1 MNSKTTKTWEQYRA
15 GLEYK
20 RKIGLFE
27 RVRKNER
34 YLRGDQWLQND
45 GIDLPKPVFNVI
57 RRIIDFIVGSITSKK
72 ASIVYTDA
80 GVPFCMEEEKKSV
93 IRKGIKLLSRHAEYR
108 WEHSKMNKLM
118 QNALYDAAV
127 SGDGVLY
134 SYFDPDKSGAG
145 ELTGDIVTENVD
157 SVNLFVSDV
166 NCADIQSQEYIIL
179 SGRQSVLSLRREA
192 EQNGL
197 SYDEAKRLITSDD
210 DGGIAAGDCS
220 DIELVGEDE
229 EKATYLIKFW
239 REDGVV
245 CFEKSTQRC
254 VIRRGKTGCR
264 LYPVAYFNW
273 YSTKNCFHGTSPITS
288 LIPNQN
294 FINRGFA
301 MAMKHMTDT
310 AFSKVIYDKTKIPEW
325 TNRVGEAI
333 AAVGGGNVADSV
345 SVVGVG
351 EMQSDYLTLLDTAIS
366 YTKELCGATD
376 TALGT
381 TPPTNT
387 SAILAMQEAAKIP
400 LNLIRDNYRQ
410 CIEDVAN
417 IWADM
422 ICAYFPSERMIP
434 YLDETG
440 VSSGRADME
449 SLHRAML
456 EAHVEVGDPAGVSV
470 AANQAVL
477 DKLLD
482 GGFITATEYLERL
495 PEGVVPMREALVEK
509 YGEQED
515 KADETENSVS
525 EKDGE

>member
-1 MNSKTTKTWEQYRA
+1 MNQKTTKTWEQYRS

-27 RVRKNER
+27 RVRRNER
-34 YLRGDQWLQND
+34 YLRGDQWNQ
-45 GIDLPKPVFNVI
+45 GEGTDLPKPVFNVI
-57 RRIIDFIVGSITSKK
+57 RRIIDYIVGSVVSKK
-72 ASIVYTDA
+72 SSIIYTDA
-80 GVPFCMEEEKKSV
+80 NLPYFVDGERKEMLKS
-93 IRKGIKLLSRHAEYR
+93 GIKLLSRHADYR
-108 WEHSKMNKLM
+108 WEHLKMDKLM
-118 QNALYDAAV
+118 QNALYDAAI

-134 SYFDPDKSGAG
+134 SYFDPDKTGAD

-157 SVNLFVSDV
+157 SVNLFVSDM
-166 NCADIQSQEYIIL
+166 NCADIQSQEYVIL

-192 EQNGL
+192 EKNGL
-197 SYDEAKRLITSDD
+197 SYDEAKRLITPDTD
-210 DGGIAAGDCS
+210 TERAAGDCAAV
-220 DIELVGEDE
+220 ELSGEDE

-245 CFEKSTQRC
+245 CFEKSTEHC
-254 VIRRGKTGCR
+254 VIRRAKTGCR

-273 YSTKNCFHGTSPITS
+273 YGTKNCFHGTSPITA

-310 AFSKVIYDKTKIPEW
+310 AFSKVVYDKTKIPEW

-333 AAVGGGNVADSV
+333 GAVGGGNVADAV

-351 EMQSDYLTLLDTAIS
+351 EMQSDYLTLLDTAVS

-400 LNLIRDNYRQ
+400 LNLVRDNYRQ

-440 VSSGRADME
+440 ISAKRADME
-449 SLHRAML
+449 LLCRAML
-456 EAHVEVGDPAGVSV
+456 EAHVEIGDPAGVSV

-477 DKLLD
+477 DKLLE
-482 GGFITATEYLERL
+482 GGFITVSEYLERL
-495 PEGVVPMREALVEK
+495 PEGVVPMREALMEK
-509 YGEQED
+509 YRGQEVIYEAED
-515 KADETENSVS
+515 TVSYKA
-525 EKDGE
+525 EK

>member
-34 YLRGDQWLQND
+34 YLRGEQWQGSD

-57 RRIIDFIVGSITSKK
+57 GRIIDYIVGSIISKK
-72 ASIVYTDA
+72 ASIVYTDTNI
-80 GVPFCMEEEKKSV
+80 PFCAEGEEKELMK
-93 IRKGIKLLSRHAEYR
+93 KGIRLLSEHAEYR
-108 WEHSKMNKLM
+108 WEQQKMNKLM

-134 SYFDPDKSGAG
+134 SYFDPDKTGAN
-145 ELTGDIVTENVD
+145 ELIGDIVTENID

-166 NCADIQSQEYIIL
+166 NTADIQSQEYVIL

-192 EQNGL
+192 ERAGMD
-197 SYDEAKRLITSDD
+197 YDEAVRLITSDD
-210 DGGIAAGDCS
+210 SRECEAGDCA
-220 DIELVGEDE
+220 DIELSGEEE

-239 REDGVV
+239 REDGRV
-245 CFEKSTQRC
+245 CFEKSTERC
-254 VIRRGKTGCR
+254 VLRRGKTKCR

-273 YSTKNCFHGTSPITS
+273 HATKNCFHGTSPITS

-294 FINRGFA
+294 FINRGYA

-333 AAVGGGNVADSV
+333 AAVGGGGVGDAV

-351 EMQSDYLTLLDTAIS
+351 EMQSDYLTLLDNTVS

-376 TALGT
+376 TALGN

-400 LNLIRDNYRQ
+400 LHLVRENYRQ
-410 CIEDVAN
+410 CIEDIAN

-422 ICAYFPSERMIP
+422 ICAYFPSERLIP
-434 YLDETG
+434 YFDG
-440 VSSGRADME
+440 AGAVSARADME
-449 SLHRAML
+449 LLRLAML
-456 EAHVEVGDPAGVSV
+456 EAHVEVSDPTGISV
-470 AANQAVL
+470 AANQSVL
-477 DKLLD
+477 DKLLE
-482 GGFITATEYLERL
+482 GGYITVAEYLERL
-495 PEGVVPMREALVEK
+495 PDGVVPMREGLIEK
-509 YGEQED
+509 YKETED
-515 KADETENSVS
+515 KGS
-525 EKDGE
+525 EAEIPVFEKNEE

>member
-1 MNSKTTKTWEQYRA
+1 MNQKITKTWEQYRA

-34 YLRGDQWLQND
+34 YLRGDQWQGSD

-57 RRIIDFIVGSITSKK
+57 RRIIDYVIGSVTSKK

-80 GVPFCMEEEKKSV
+80 TIPFCLDKEQKK
-93 IRKGIKLLSRHAEYR
+93 IIGKGIKLLSDHAQYR
-108 WEHSKMNKLM
+108 WEHSKMNQLM
-118 QNALYDAAV
+118 QKALYDAAV

-134 SYFDPDKSGAG
+134 SYFDPDRSGAG
-145 ELTGDIVTENVD
+145 ELMGDIVTENVD

-197 SYDEAKRLITSDD
+197 SYDEAKRLITPDR
-210 DGGIAAGDCS
+210 DGVGEAGDHS
-220 DIELVGEDE
+220 YIELSGEDE

-245 CFEKSTQRC
+245 CFEKSTERC

-273 YSTKNCFHGTSPITS
+273 YSTKNSFHGTSPITS

-325 TNRVGEAI
+325 TNRVGEAV
-333 AAVGGGNVADSV
+333 AVVGGGNVADSV

-351 EMQSDYLTLLDTAIS
+351 EMQSDYLTLLDSTVS
-366 YTKELCGATD
+366 YTKELCGATE
-376 TALGT
+376 TALGNT
-381 TPPTNT
+381 TPTNT
-387 SAILAMQEAAKIP
+387 SAILAMQEAARIP
-400 LNLIRDNYRQ
+400 IHLIRDNYRQ

-422 ICAYFPSERMIP
+422 ICSYFPPERLIP
-434 YLDETG
+434 YLDGEEILSDSTDTELLY
-440 VSSGRADME
+440 RAI
-449 SLHRAML
+449 L
-456 EAHVEVGDPAGVSV
+456 EAHVEVADPAGISV

-482 GGFITATEYLERL
+482 GGFITVSEYIERL
-495 PEGVVPMREALVEK
+495 PDGVLPMREALIEK
-509 YGEQED
+509 YSKQEVTARE
-515 KADETENSVS
+515 ADVPVS
-525 EKDGE
+525 QEA

>member
-1 MNSKTTKTWEQYRA
+1 MNQKTTKTWEQYRA

-34 YLRGDQWLQND
+34 YLRGDQWSGGD

-57 RRIIDFIVGSITSKK
+57 RRIIDYIVGSIVAKK
-72 ASIVYTDA
+72 SSIVYTDVNLPYFA
-80 GVPFCMEEEKKSV
+80 DGEQKEMLKSG
-93 IRKGIKLLSRHAEYR
+93 IRLLSHHADYR
-108 WEHSKMNKLM
+108 WEHLKMDKVM
-118 QNALYDAAV
+118 KNALYDAAV
-127 SGDGVLY
+127 SGDGVVY
-134 SYFDPDKSGAG
+134 SYFDPDKIGSN
-145 ELTGDIVTENVD
+145 ELTGDIVTENID
-157 SVNLFVSDV
+157 SVNLFVADV
-166 NCADIQSQEYIIL
+166 NSADIQSQEYVIL

-192 EQNGL
+192 EKNGM
-197 SYDEAKRLITSDD
+197 SYDDAKRLITPDSDTV
-210 DGGIAAGDCS
+210 GEAGDCS
-220 DIELVGEDE
+220 AVELTGEDE

-239 REDGVV
+239 REDGTV
-245 CFEKSTQRC
+245 CFEKTTERC
-254 VIRRGKTGCR
+254 VIRRAKTSCR

-273 YSTKNCFHGTSPITS
+273 YGTKNCFHGTSPVTA

-333 AAVGGGNVADSV
+333 GAVGGGSVADAV

-400 LNLIRDNYRQ
+400 LNLVRDNYRQ

-422 ICAYFPSERMIP
+422 ICAYFPSERLIP
-434 YLDETG
+434 YFDEIG
-440 VSSGRADME
+440 ISAKRADME
-449 SLHRAML
+449 LLCRAML
-456 EAHVEVGDPAGVSV
+456 EAHVEVSDPAGVSV

-477 DKLLD
+477 DKLLE
-482 GGFITATEYLERL
+482 GGFITVSEYLERL
-495 PEGVVPMREALVEK
+495 PEGVVPMREALIEK
-509 YGEQED
+509 YGERED
-515 KADETENSVS
+515 FDEAENTVS
-525 EKDGE
+525 EKD

>member
-20 RKIGLFE
+20 RRIGLFE

-34 YLRGDQWLQND
+34 YLRGDQWQGSD
-45 GIDLPKPVFNVI
+45 GVELPKPVFNVI
-57 RRIIDFIVGSITSKK
+57 RRIIDFIVGSIMSKK

-80 GVPFCMEEEKKSV
+80 SIPFCLEDEKKSV
-93 IRKGIKLLSRHAEYR
+93 IRKGIKLLSQHAEYR
-108 WEHSKMNKLM
+108 WEHSKMNKVM
-118 QNALYDAAV
+118 QNALYDAAL

-134 SYFDPDKSGAG
+134 SYFDPDKSGVG

-166 NCADIQSQEYIIL
+166 NCADIQSQDYVIL

-197 SYDEAKRLITSDD
+197 SYDEAKGLITPDSDSD
-210 DGGIAAGDCS
+210 VEAGDCS
-220 DIELVGEDE
+220 DIELSGEDE

-239 REDGVV
+239 REQGTV
-245 CFEKSTQRC
+245 CFDKSTQRC
-254 VIRRGKTGCR
+254 VIRRGNTGCK

-273 YSTKNCFHGTSPITS
+273 YSTKNCFHGTSPITA

-333 AAVGGGNVADSV
+333 AAVGGGNVSDAV

-351 EMQSDYLTLLDTAIS
+351 EMQSDYLTLLDNTLN
-366 YTKELCGATD
+366 YTKELCGATE
-376 TALGT
+376 TALGNA
-381 TPPTNT
+381 PPTNT
-387 SAILAMQEAAKIP
+387 SAILAMQEAAKVP
-400 LNLIRDNYRQ
+400 LHLIRDNYRQ

-422 ICAYFPSERMIP
+422 ICAYFPPERLIP
-434 YLDETG
+434 YLDGGEA
-440 VSSGRADME
+440 VSGRADTELLMN
-449 SLHRAML
+449 AVL
-456 EAHVEVGDPAGVSV
+456 EAHVEVTDSAGVSV

-482 GGFITATEYLERL
+482 GGFITVSEYLERL
-495 PEGVVPMREALVEK
+495 PDGVLPMRDALVEK
-509 YGEQED
+509 YQEVTTYE
-515 KADETENSVS
+515 AEIPVS
-525 EKDGE
+525 KEG

>member
-1 MNSKTTKTWEQYRA
+1 MNQKTTKTWEQYRT

-34 YLRGDQWLQND
+34 YLRGEQWQGTD
-45 GIDLPKPVFNVI
+45 GVDLPKPVFNVV
-57 RRIIDFIVGSITSKK
+57 RRIIDYVIGSITSKK

-80 GVPFCMEEEKKSV
+80 NVPFCPSDKKEL
-93 IRKGIKLLSRHAEYR
+93 IRRGVRLLSRHADYR
-108 WEHSKMNKLM
+108 WEHSKMDKLM

-134 SYFDPDKSGAG
+134 SYFDPDRAGAG
-145 ELTGDIVTENVD
+145 ELLGDVVTENVD
-157 SVNLFVSDV
+157 SVNLFVSDM
-166 NCADIQSQEYIIL
+166 NTADIQSQEYIIL

-192 EQNGL
+192 EKNGL
-197 SYDEAKRLITSDD
+197 SYDEAKHLITP
-210 DGGIAAGDCS
+210 DGDVNVEAGDGS
-220 DIELVGEDE
+220 SLELSGEDE

-239 REDGVV
+239 REDGFVW
-245 CFEKSTQRC
+245 FEKSTERC
-254 VIRRGKTGCR
+254 VIRRAKTGCR

-273 YSTKNCFHGTSPITS
+273 YGTKNCFHGTSPITA
-288 LIPNQN
+288 LIANQN

-333 AAVGGGNVADSV
+333 GAVGGGNVADAV

-351 EMQSDYLTLLDTAIS
+351 EMQADYLTLLDTVVA

-400 LNLIRDNYRQ
+400 LNLVRDNYRQ

-422 ICAYFPSERMIP
+422 ICAYFPSERLLP
-434 YLDETG
+434 YFDGE
-440 VSSGRADME
+440 SSTAERADMD
-449 SLHRAML
+449 LLCRAML
-456 EAHVEVGDPAGVSV
+456 EAHVEVGDSAGTSV

-477 DKLLD
+477 DRLLE
-482 GGFITATEYLERL
+482 GGFITVAEYLERL
-495 PEGVVPMREALVEK
+495 PDGVVPMREALIEK
-509 YGEQED
+509 YAEQEV
-515 KADETENSVS
+515 AGNEAVSSVS
-525 EKDGE
+525 KKGEG